1 MTTATKNALE
11 ILKETFG
18 NLLLDQPPLLKTPK
32 TIQVL
37 VLRQTHDYTIFRTEE
52 TRELN
57 IVALP
62 RHIGDGNQTLRVAML
77 ASKQKAPEN
86 RLYASLARQ
95 LAQDA
100 GIPLNPEQQA
110 CYLKDNLCRQCP
122 RCILFGAVAT
132 ERGRAQER
140 WNIKHR
146 IEYSTAYSLEPY
158 EAVAEMITFN
168 AVDSATQSTGR
179 ALQTT
184 ENVEPLVSFPSVV
197 SLNSVTAE
205 ELLLYCKT
213 LMACRS
219 YGAESRT
226 RGDMSN
232 HLLALIGGYEEVL
245 TSLEFTLEMS
255 QPPSRNP
262 GPHDPLTQAKTIAE
276 KYKQDAAFPS
286 KVKILAGDE
295 MRNWLEALKAFDP
308 DWPFMGKMF
317 NSARAYIAQVQQAA
331 QRSRERGELEE
342 APVAEGE
349 EILEIPS
356 EEPRGRGRRTGRP
369 RRRG

>member
-1 MTTATKNALE
+1 MTATTKNALE
-11 ILKETFG
+11 TLQETFG
-18 NLLLDQPPLLKTPK
+18 DLLLDQPPLLKTPK

-62 RHIGDGNQTLRVAML
+62 RHVGDGNQTLRVAML

-86 RLYASLARQ
+86 RLYAALANQ
-95 LAQDA
+95 LAQDVKVTLSA
-100 GIPLNPEQQA
+100 EQQG

-146 IEYSTAYSLEPY
+146 IEYSTAYSVDPY

-179 ALQTT
+179 ALQAT

-219 YGAESRT
+219 YGAENRT

-232 HLLALIGGYEEVL
+232 HLLALVGGYEEVI
-245 TSLEFTLEMS
+245 TSLEFMLEMS
-255 QPPSRNP
+255 QPPAANP
-262 GPHDPLTQAKTIAE
+262 GPHDPLNRAKSIAE
-276 KYKQDAAFPS
+276 KYKRDAAFSS
-286 KVKILAGDE
+286 KVKVLADGE
-295 MRNWLEALKAFDP
+295 MATWLDALKAFDP
-308 DWPFMGKMF
+308 DKAFMEKMYR
-317 NSARAYIAQVQQAA
+317 SAGAYIQRVQEAA
-331 QRSRERGELEE
+331 GRSQES
-342 APVAEGE
+342 GE
-349 EILEIPS
+349 EGAAAEESS
-356 EEPRGRGRRTGRP
+356 ETTRRPGRGPRRP
-369 RRRG
+369 RRG